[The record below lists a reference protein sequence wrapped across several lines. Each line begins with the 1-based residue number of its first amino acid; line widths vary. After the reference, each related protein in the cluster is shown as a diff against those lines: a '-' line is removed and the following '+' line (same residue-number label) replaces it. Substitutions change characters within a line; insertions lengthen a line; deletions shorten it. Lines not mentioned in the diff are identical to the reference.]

1 MLDAYDFNRIIVEF
15 EDLTKSHVSE
25 DSVKNFLKAHHE
37 LPKQVY
43 DLFLGKYWLDLREEN
58 SNNSLEKARFHL
70 DSFLNNIRDVEI
82 REFPEETY
90 LPQAY
95 SNGYSFAGMLYSIL
109 GNAELA
115 LRYYKYHQYI
125 SLQYICGVSYEDM
138 FGTRLFSFRQN
149 NQYVLS
155 DLINR
160 EITVCRPQMMNDPFD
175 SIYTLWAEHY
185 DNFCKEK
192 KHVGPFKKSFE
203 FFYLRS
209 FIKGS
214 VKNPPYKDILMWSH
228 YADGHRGFC
237 IEYQFSNEFIWS
249 GLDNKIAMRFHDILY
264 TDDAVVIDN
273 KLNSVLGFYT
283 KQSCWKKENEERLL
297 AYIPEADTN
306 VAHIPLDP
314 HSFIKAIYFGF
325 KFPKEDRKTIMHI
338 LGKDVQYYQMTHDL
352 SDVYKLSEKQI
363 FRTPK

>member
-1 MLDAYDFNRIIVEF
+1 MLDAYDFNRIIAEF

-25 DSVKNFLKAHHE
+25 DSVNNFLKAHHE
-37 LPKQVY
+37 LPEQVY

-70 DSFLNNIRDVEI
+70 DSFLNNIRDVKI
-82 REFPEETY
+82 KEFPEETY

-115 LRYYKYHQYI
+115 LRYYKCHQYI
-125 SLQYICGVSYEDM
+125 SLQYSCGVSYKDM
-138 FGTRLFSFRQN
+138 LGVRLFSFRQN
-149 NQYVLS
+149 NQHVLS

-185 DNFCKEK
+185 DSFCKEK

-203 FFYLRS
+203 YFYIRS
-209 FIKGS
+209 FIKES

-249 GLDNKIAMRFHDILY
+249 CLDNKIAMRFHDILY

-325 KFPKEDRKTIMHI
+325 KFPEKDRKTIMHI
-338 LGKDVQYYQMTHDL
+338 LGKNVQYFKMTHDL
-352 SDVYKLSEKQI
+352 SDVYKLSEEQI
-363 FRTPK
+363 FSIP

>member
-1 MLDAYDFNRIIVEF
+1 MLGAHEFNRIICEF
-15 EDLTKSHVSE
+15 ENLTKKSISE
-25 DSVKNFLKAHHE
+25 DDVKYFLKTHFE
-37 LPKQVY
+37 LPEQVY
-43 DLFLGKYWLDLREEN
+43 DLFLGKYWLDLREKN
-58 SNNSLEKARFHL
+58 DNYCLEKARSYL
-70 DSFLNNIRDVEI
+70 DSFLNNICDVEI
-82 REFPEETY
+82 KDFSEETY

-138 FGTRLFSFRQN
+138 FGARLFSFRRN
-149 NQYVLS
+149 NQYSLS

-160 EITVCRPQMMNDPFD
+160 EITVCRPRMMNDPFD

-192 KHVGPFKKSFE
+192 KHVDPFKKSFE
-203 FFYLRS
+203 YFYIRS
-209 FIKGS
+209 FVRGS

-237 IEYQFSNEFIWS
+237 IEYQFSNEFIGH
-249 GLDNKIAMRFHDILY
+249 GLKKNIAMRFHNVRY
-264 TDDAVVIDN
+264 TDAAVVIDN
-273 KLNSVLGFYT
+273 KLNSELGFYT
-283 KQSCWKKENEERLL
+283 KQSCWEKENEERLL
-297 AYIPEADTN
+297 AYIPEADAD

-325 KFPKEDRKTIMHI
+325 KFPKENRKTIMRI
-338 LGKDVQYYQMTHDL
+338 LGKNVQYYEVTHDI
-352 SDVYKLSEKQI
+352 SNVYELNTTQI
-363 FRTPK
+363 FNVQ